1 MRSSFRAGPR
11 VGLRR
16 LTAGVVSGGVLAAT
30 LVGVGV
36 GTASAVPA
44 PLAYEQY
51 AYGASASVGGVV
63 TAGPLF
69 PTGISC
75 TIQPGLVA
83 TNGGLVN
90 IPGVISAAPT
100 FQSATTA
107 ESGPNNNQVAVT
119 RSTVA
124 SVNLLGGLVGL
135 TGLGVTA
142 TAVNTGSGVATAG
155 AVSLGALTILGIPI
169 PLGSIG
175 PNTTIGIPLLGSITL
190 NEQTVAV
197 NGIRTIGA
205 HIRILAGVNAGLDV
219 IVGLTQSRFLNK
231 PPVFMTG
238 VAYSNLIAAGPVS
251 VGPLVAQSVPC
262 NGGTS
267 TSNLVGINLPDIVTT
282 GVITATGTA
291 VLGNPTGGT
300 SRLSVAGVNLLGGLI
315 TASAI
320 TSQANAIKS
329 PGSPPALSSTGT
341 QFANL
346 TVAGIPLGA
355 NIAPNTAV
363 VLPGVGYVVLNRQVQ
378 TASGLEVRAIEV
390 VIQVGGVL
398 PVGAVIRI
406 GVASINASDTGA
418 SPLSAP
424 LDGHISEQLSA
435 PYATQLCS
443 TVGDTAKCDNIDPS
457 TF

>member
-36 GTASAVPA
+36 GTASAVPS

-75 TIQPGLVA
+75 TIQPGLAA
-83 TNGGLVN
+83 TAGGIVN
-90 IPGVISAAPT
+90 IPGVIAAAPT

-107 ESGPNNNQVAVT
+107 QSGPNNNQVAVT

-135 TGLGVTA
+135 TGLGVTS
-142 TAVNTGSGVATAG
+142 TAVNTGTSVASVG

-169 PLGSIG
+169 PLGTIG
-175 PNTTIGIPLLGSITL
+175 ANTTIAIPLLGSITL
-190 NEQTVAV
+190 NEQTVAA

-205 HIRILAGVNAGLDV
+205 HIRITAGVNAGLDV
-219 IVGLTQSRFLNK
+219 IIGLTQSRFLPK

-238 VAYSNLIAAGPVS
+238 VAYSNLIAAGPLS
-251 VGPLVAQSVPC
+251 ISPLVAQSVPC
-262 NGGTS
+262 NGGTAIS
-267 TSNLVGINLPDIVTT
+267 SLVGINLPGI
-282 GVITATGTA
+282 ATIGATVAQGTA

-300 SRLSVAGVNLLGGLI
+300 SKITLASLNLLSGLI
-315 TASAI
+315 TADAI

-329 PGSPPALSSTGT
+329 PGSPPVLSSTGT
-341 QFANL
+341 QFVNL
-346 TVAGIPLGA
+346 RVAGVPLPV
-355 NIAPNTAV
+355 NVAPNTAV
-363 VLPGVGYVVLNRQVQ
+363 ILPGVGYVVLNRQIQ
-378 TASGLEVRAIEV
+378 TATGLEVRAVEV
-390 VIQVGGVL
+390 VIQVGGIL
-398 PVGAVIRI
+398 PVGAVIRL

-424 LDGHISEQLSA
+424 IDPHDTNQLSGPFA
-435 PYATQLCS
+435 AQLCADVDDPARCNNITTS
-443 TVGDTAKCDNIDPS
+443 TL
-457 TF
+457 